1 MSKNAKKALGKG
13 LDSLL
18 GGLTITPDEL
28 MTSPEGYA
36 QTIGEDSSL
45 LLLSIDKI
53 QPNPDQPRREFDQ
66 DKLEELSESIKHI
79 GIVQP
84 ITVVKRQ
91 GDVYMII
98 AGERRY
104 RAAQLV
110 GLKHIPAYVRPDQGS
125 ILEMALV
132 ENVQRE
138 DLNPI
143 EIAIAYQG
151 LVQEL
156 NLSHEAVAQRVG
168 KKRATVSNYLRL
180 LRLPAEVQLGLSSG
194 LLEVG
199 HAKALLQVEEPD
211 RLIELYRLTIQ
222 DGLSVREVEDIARAI
237 AEEKTSDAE
246 PSPEVHAT
254 PTQLR
259 KQSRLPEEFRLLEE
273 NLAKVFAS
281 KVALK
286 YSPKGKGSIN
296 ISFKDEEELE
306 RLILLLERIQHN

>member
-28 MTSPEGYA
+28 MTSPEGYMQA
-36 QTIGEDSSL
+36 IGDDSSL
-45 LLLSIDKI
+45 MLLPIESI
-53 QPNPDQPRREFDQ
+53 QPNPDQPRREFDA
-66 DKLEELSESIKHI
+66 DKLEELAESIKHL

-91 GDVYMII
+91 GDEYMIV

-104 RAAQLV
+104 RAAQLA
-110 GLKHIPAYVRPDQGS
+110 GLHRLPAYIRPAEGS

-151 LVQEL
+151 LVEEL
-156 NLSHEAVAQRVG
+156 SLSHEAVAQRVG

-180 LRLPAEVQLGLSSG
+180 LRLPAEVQLGLSSR

-211 RLIELYRLTIQ
+211 RLIELYRLTIR
-222 DGLSVREVEDIARAI
+222 DGLSVREVEEIARAI
-237 AEEKTSDAE
+237 AEEKAE
-246 PSPEVHAT
+246 GPTDTPAEVPVIT
-254 PTQLR
+254 EP
-259 KQSRLPEEFRLLEE
+259 KKSSRLPEEYRLLEA
-273 NLAKVFAS
+273 NLSKVFAS

-286 YSPKGKGSIN
+286 YSPKGKGSIS
-296 ISFKDEEELE
+296 ISFKNEEELE
-306 RLILLLERIQHN
+306 RLMLLLERIQHN